1 MPMSSFISR
10 VSSGRSARDD
20 FFLANEQGSLAVAE
34 AAARNGVKRFVH
46 ISSLAARE
54 PGLSM
59 YGASKRAGEVAVE
72 KFKSQMSVII
82 LRPPAVYGPGD
93 RGTLPLLRSLT
104 QSFAVI
110 PGTSTSRFSLIYVD
124 DLARIIVEA
133 AEATRTGTVE
143 LDDGQR
149 QGYGWK
155 DLAEIASA
163 TEQKSIKPI
172 FLPKSVAMAVGVG
185 VEAIAKAEGHAALC
199 FSRQDPAALF
209 RRLGC
214 ARRRL
219 APERAGWF
227 RPRLQINRGLVPQG
241 TVAAGAVRR
250 AQNCNVREIMT
261 ASPETIDQICKLL
274 EPFNSTGKVL
284 TPDTEISADLNIDS
298 VAVMDFVME
307 VEDHF
312 DIEIPLNVVSE
323 THSIGDLA
331 AVVDARVKKA

>member
-1 MPMSSFISR
+1 MPLKIALTGATGFVGR
-10 VSSGRSARDD
+10 AVVSALMAKSWKVSALVRDPARAELNSNVRQVQGDLQNRAALDDLTRSAEVVIHIAGVIGALSRND
-20 FFLANEQGSLAVAE
+20 FFVANGQGSLTVAE
-34 AAARNGVKRFVH
+34 AAARNGVARFVH

-54 PGLSM
+54 PELSM

-104 QSFAVI
+104 QSIAVI

-124 DLARIIVEA
+124 DLARVIVEA

-155 DLAEIASA
+155 DLAQIASA

-185 VEAIAKAEGHAALC
+185 VEAIAKLRGKLPFVSPDKIQQLYFSDWVARGEGWPLKEPVGFAQGFKSTVDWYRKAQWL
-199 FSRQDPAALF
+199 
-209 RRLGC
+209 
-214 ARRRL
+214 
-219 APERAGWF
+219 PERF
-227 RPRLQINRGLVPQG
+227 G
-241 TVAAGAVRR
+241 THKIV
-250 AQNCNVREIMT
+250 T
-261 ASPETIDQICKLL
+261 
-274 EPFNSTGKVL
+274 
-284 TPDTEISADLNIDS
+284 
-298 VAVMDFVME
+298 
-307 VEDHF
+307 
-312 DIEIPLNVVSE
+312 
-323 THSIGDLA
+323 
-331 AVVDARVKKA
+331 

>member
-1 MPMSSFISR
+1 MPLKIALTGATGFVGR
-10 VSSGRSARDD
+10 AVVSGFMARSCQVSALVRDPARAELNSNVRQVQGDLQNNAALDDLTKNADVVIHIAGVIGALRRND
-20 FFLANEQGSLAVAE
+20 FFLVNEHGSLAVAE

-54 PGLSM
+54 PWLSI
-59 YGASKRAGEVAVE
+59 YGESKRAGEVAVE
-72 KFKSQMSVII
+72 KFKAQMSILV

-133 AEATRTGTVE
+133 GEATRTGTVE

-155 DLAEIASA
+155 DLAKIASA

-185 VEAIAKAEGHAALC
+185 VEAFAKLRGTLP
-199 FSRQDPAALF
+199 FVSPDKIQQLYFGDWV
-209 RRLGC
+209 
-214 ARRRL
+214 ARGDGWPLKEPVGFAQGFKSTVDWYRNARWL
-219 APERAGWF
+219 SARKIVMQER
-227 RPRLQINRGLVPQG
+227 
-241 TVAAGAVRR
+241 
-250 AQNCNVREIMT
+250 
-261 ASPETIDQICKLL
+261 S
-274 EPFNSTGKVL
+274 
-284 TPDTEISADLNIDS
+284 
-298 VAVMDFVME
+298 
-307 VEDHF
+307 
-312 DIEIPLNVVSE
+312 
-323 THSIGDLA
+323 
-331 AVVDARVKKA
+331 

>member
-1 MPMSSFISR
+1 
-10 VSSGRSARDD
+10 
-20 FFLANEQGSLAVAE
+20 
-34 AAARNGVKRFVH
+34 
-46 ISSLAARE
+46 
-54 PGLSM
+54 M

-72 KFKSQMSVII
+72 EFKTRMSVVI

-155 DLAEIASA
+155 DLAQIASA

-185 VEAIAKAEGHAALC
+185 VEAFAKADGQAALC
-199 FSRQDPAALF
+199 ISATRSSSSISAIGLRAA
-209 RRLGC
+209 
-214 ARRRL
+214 
-219 APERAGWF
+219 RAG
-227 RPRLQINRGLVPQG
+227 P
-241 TVAAGAVRR
+241 
-250 AQNCNVREIMT
+250 
-261 ASPETIDQICKLL
+261 
-274 EPFNSTGKVL
+274 
-284 TPDTEISADLNIDS
+284 
-298 VAVMDFVME
+298 
-307 VEDHF
+307 
-312 DIEIPLNVVSE
+312 
-323 THSIGDLA
+323 
-331 AVVDARVKKA
+331 